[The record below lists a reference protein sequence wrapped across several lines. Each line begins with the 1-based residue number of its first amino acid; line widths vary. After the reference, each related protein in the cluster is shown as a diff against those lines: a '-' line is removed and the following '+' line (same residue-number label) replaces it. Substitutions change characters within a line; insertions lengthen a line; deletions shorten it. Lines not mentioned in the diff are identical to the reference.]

1 MTPGPGA
8 DGPYDGGLG
17 ILRSTWIAFGGLE
30 FAPNAGLA
38 TREEQIIVG
47 QRIYNT
53 LRRLESV
60 VGLRPSD
67 ALAVRAI
74 L

>member
-1 MTPGPGA
+1 VTPGPGA

-53 LRRLESV
+53 YGGWSQSWGCARQMHW
-60 VGLRPSD
+60 P
-67 ALAVRAI
+67 
-74 L
+74 

>member
-1 MTPGPGA
+1 MAGGTPSTPA
-8 DGPYDGGLG
+8 TPAYDGGLG
-17 ILRSTWIAFGGLE
+17 ILRSTWMAFGGLE

-53 LRRLESV
+53 YGGWSQSWGCARQMHWQ
-60 VGLRPSD
+60 
-67 ALAVRAI
+67 
-74 L
+74 